1 MASHFKQ
8 PGDTGGRDSRGHRG
22 ATPRRSAGSQG
33 AHLKVRRGG
42 DESYHA
48 PEGNPYA
55 ASTPHS
61 ADAHYIPVV
70 SGAPVE
76 GRRRS
81 HFAETDPY
89 DLSGRR
95 SRDPK
100 KRVGRIVSVILF
112 VVGVGLIATA
122 AGMWLYNQ
130 WNYHQQDVLNEKL
143 ATYADVSDNGTTP
156 PQVDWEALKAREKVV
171 FLKGSLDEMESLDSI
186 VSLLGVEVSGDSGEN
201 KKSFELGYE
210 DYLYVL
216 LCLLLDSDTLMSR
229 TSNLITLNMNQA
241 QNMGDTLTNL
251 DFKMSETVTAV
262 KSTCK
267 VKMDFVVTPQNFI
280 EMYLSGTSG
289 EATIEALE
297 NEYFG
302 YSIIRGY

>member
-1 MASHFKQ
+1 MNFVSTYRIG
-8 PGDTGGRDSRGHRG
+8 PIDTAISNV
-22 ATPRRSAGSQG
+22 ANA
-33 AHLKVRRGG
+33 
-42 DESYHA
+42 
-48 PEGNPYA
+48 A
-55 ASTPHS
+55 ASAVAASGVGAAVAPLVRV
-61 ADAHYIPVV
+61 AV
-70 SGAPVE
+70 SGAL
-76 GRRRS
+76 R
-81 HFAETDPY
+81 AA
-89 DLSGRR
+89 
-95 SRDPK
+95 
-100 KRVGRIVSVILF
+100 
-112 VVGVGLIATA
+112 IAAMETA
-122 AGMWLYNQ
+122 A
-130 WNYHQQDVLNEKL
+130 
-143 ATYADVSDNGTTP
+143 
-156 PQVDWEALKAREKVV
+156 DWEALKAREKVV
-171 FLKGSLDEMESLDSI
+171 FLKGNLDEMKSLDAI
-186 VSLLGVEVSGDSGEN
+186 VSLLGVEVSDDSGEN

-241 QNMGDTLTNL
+241 QNMGDTLTSL